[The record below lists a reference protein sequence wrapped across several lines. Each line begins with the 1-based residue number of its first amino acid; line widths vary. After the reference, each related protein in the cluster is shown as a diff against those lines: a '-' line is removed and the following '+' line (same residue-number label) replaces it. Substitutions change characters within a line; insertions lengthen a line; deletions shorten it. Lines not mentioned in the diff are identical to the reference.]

1 MHAIGKPLIWDKWR
15 KYFYWGTYLGKASK
29 KIHRE
34 VWPFAKPPLTQHN
47 KDQYNGNEDNDNK
60 ESFWTKFNKKIC
72 NKNV

>member
-1 MHAIGKPLIWDKWR
+1 MAQIFL
-15 KYFYWGTYLGKASK
+15 LGDLPREGIQ

-47 KDQYNGNEDNDNK
+47 KDNGNEDNDNK
-60 ESFWTKFNKKIC
+60 ESLWTKSNEKIC